1 MNKQWQESVRIR
13 KLIDRYAH
21 DYRYMPSLGENDLRA
36 MFKAYTEEY
45 EDAKDDIGGMET
57 TENMQ
62 KFVAIFFLI
71 IGAVVVFL
79 IGIAVGIWVGGE
91 KSIDPPCTQ
100 EVH

>member
-1 MNKQWQESVRIR
+1 MN

-45 EDAKDDIGGMET
+45 EDSKDDTGGMEI
-57 TENMQ
+57 TENIQ

-71 IGAVVVFL
+71 IGAVLVFF
-79 IGIAVGIWVGGE
+79 IGIAVGIWVDALILQGVL
-91 KSIDPPCTQ
+91 K
-100 EVH
+100 VY